1 MWFALLRADL
11 LLVYLLIINIHDDV
25 GDVNMIV
32 FIVIYVLGIFVA
44 IPFLM
49 SMDIK
54 EYGGI
59 LFKKYEYIFG
69 ALMWPFLVSAVI
81 CHIIGTLI
89 VKYIFSGYLNKMENV
104 AKKIVEISNDKD
116 S

>member
-1 MWFALLRADL
+1 
-11 LLVYLLIINIHDDV
+11 
-25 GDVNMIV
+25 MIV
-32 FIVIYVLGIFVA
+32 FIVIYVLGIFAA

-54 EYGGI
+54 EHGEI
-59 LFKKYEYIFG
+59 PFKKYEYIFG

-81 CHIIGTLI
+81 CRLIGTFI
-89 VKYIFSGYLNKMENV
+89 IKRVFSGYLNKMENV
-104 AKKIVEISNDKD
+104 AKKIAEISNNKD